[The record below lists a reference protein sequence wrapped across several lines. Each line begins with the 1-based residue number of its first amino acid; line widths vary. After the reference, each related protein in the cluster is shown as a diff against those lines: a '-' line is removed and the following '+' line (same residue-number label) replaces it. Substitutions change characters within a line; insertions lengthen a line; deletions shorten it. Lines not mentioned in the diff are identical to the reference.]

1 MKAAYLPPVSHVT
14 PMTIVRRDRTLPVP
28 GTVTAR
34 MNERVQAVDVIA
46 EAETAPRHVFLDL
59 ARGLGVPAKE
69 APQHLVRQKGD
80 RVEMGDT
87 IAGPVGMARRTV
99 RAPTDGRLVA
109 IEGHRVL
116 FEVRGDP
123 VGLRAGIPAL
133 VVGSDGTQTVTLEVT
148 AALVQGVWGNG
159 KQDFGVMRTLGS
171 GPGARVQTDM
181 LDTNL
186 RGAVLIGGTCDQ
198 AAPLHQAVELTV
210 RGIVLGSITS
220 DLIPVAMRLP
230 YPLMITEGFGILP
243 MNSAAYGLLTTNV
256 GRDVAIDSRPPVD
269 RYSYQRPEVVIPLPP
284 SKQAD
289 FPEDIVPLKAGMRV
303 RMLRAPFHGAVGIV
317 RDLPAKA
324 ADFPS
329 GLLARSADVEI
340 EGLGNRMIPLANLE
354 VIQ

>member
-14 PMTIVRRDRTLPVP
+14 PMTIVRRDRVLPVP

-87 IAGPVGMARRTV
+87 IAGPVGVARRTV
-99 RAPTDGRLVA
+99 RAPADGKLVA

-159 KQDFGVMRTLGS
+159 KQDFGVIRTLG
-171 GPGARVQTDM
+171 GGARARVQTDM
-181 LDTNL
+181 LDINL

-198 AAPLHQAVELTV
+198 AAPLHQAVELMV

-220 DLIPVAMRLP
+220 DLIPVALRLP
-230 YPLMITEGFGILP
+230 YPLVITEGFGILP
-243 MNSAAYGLLTTNV
+243 MNRAAYDLLTANV

-289 FPEDIVPLKAGMRV
+289 LPEDIVPLKAGMRV
-303 RMLRAPFHGAVGIV
+303 RILRAPFHGAVGVV
-317 RDLPAKA
+317 RDLPSKA

-340 EGLGNRMIPLANLE
+340 EGLGNRMVPLANLE

>member
-1 MKAAYLPPVSHVT
+1 MRAAYLPPVTHVT

-59 ARGLGVPAKE
+59 ARGLGLPAKE
-69 APQHLVRQKGD
+69 ALQHLVRQKGD
-80 RVEMGDT
+80 RVEGGDT
-87 IAGPVGMARRTV
+87 IAGPVGVARRTV
-99 RAPTDGRLVA
+99 RAPADGRVVA
-109 IEGHRVL
+109 IEGSRVL

-123 VGLRAGIPAL
+123 VGLRAGIPAM

-148 AALVQGVWGNG
+148 AALVQGIWGNG
-159 KQDFGVMRTLGS
+159 RQEFGVIRTLGS

-181 LDTNL
+181 LDVNL

-198 AAPLHQAVELTV
+198 AAPLHQAVELMV

-220 DLIPVAMRLP
+220 DLIPVALRLP
-230 YPLMITEGFGILP
+230 YAVLITEGFGVLP
-243 MNSAAYGLLTTNV
+243 MNSAAYGLLTSNV
-256 GRDVAIDSRPPVD
+256 GRDVAIDARPPAD
-269 RYSYQRPEVVIPLPP
+269 RYSFQRPEIVIPLPP
-284 SKQAD
+284 SRQAD
-289 FPEDIVPLKAGMRV
+289 FPEDVIPLAAGVRV
-303 RMLRAPFHGAVGIV
+303 RILRAPFHGAVGVV

-324 ADFPS
+324 ADFAS
-329 GLLARSADVEI
+329 GLLARSANVEI